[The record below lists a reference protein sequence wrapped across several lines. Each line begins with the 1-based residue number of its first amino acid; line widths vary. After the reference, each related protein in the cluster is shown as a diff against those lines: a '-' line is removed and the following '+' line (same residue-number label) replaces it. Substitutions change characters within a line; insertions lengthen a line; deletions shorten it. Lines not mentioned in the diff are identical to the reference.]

1 MTLDSS
7 VRDCI
12 DCIKTAG
19 RALAAMI
26 HTPMKFLNALPCVD
40 GKLCSEIHI
49 NFVLFESVNK
59 QMKALG
65 PPRLSFAE
73 ACARI

>member
-1 MTLDSS
+1 
-7 VRDCI
+7 
-12 DCIKTAG
+12 
-19 RALAAMI
+19 MI